1 MKKPVQQF
9 VKYFNSLNSL
19 SYKYCYIA
27 IDVHN
32 TIFIPTFDKEEK
44 FEYFRWAKQCLQ
56 ILSKIPNIKLIM
68 WTGTY
73 KDKLKMYLDH
83 FKENNIHF
91 DYINENPECTN
102 SNYACF
108 DNKFYFDIGF
118 DDKFGFDGNID
129 WTELYPELI
138 KHYINNYENRN

>member
-1 MKKPVQQF
+1 
-9 VKYFNSLNSL
+9 
-19 SYKYCYIA
+19 
-27 IDVHN
+27 
-32 TIFIPTFDKEEK
+32 
-44 FEYFRWAKQCLQ
+44 
-56 ILSKIPNIKLIM
+56 M

-83 FKENNIHF
+83 FEENNIHF

-118 DDKFGFDGNID
+118 DDKFGFDGNVD

-138 KHYINNYENRN
+138 KYYINNYEDRN